1 MRPNIAELLE
11 GTNRTIMSTAIC
23 AVQRTGD
30 RQGLME
36 IAAANRFMIFIQSRW
51 QNEFSRLAGENQK
64 MEILLNE
71 AAKELKN
78 HAVSEAGNI
87 ENILSIPHPKVS
99 DLPSVKSLQQSNN
112 DLKKGLVIF
121 IEAHSKLTDK
131 DTPGLKKVRQDIR
144 SFLKEITMRDYE
156 EAKTLVTY

>member
-64 MEILLNE
+64 MENLLTQ
-71 AAKELKN
+71 AYKELKS
-78 HAVSEAGNI
+78 HALPETGEI
-87 ENILSIPHPKVS
+87 EKVLAKPRPLIL
-99 DLPSVKSLQQSNN
+99 DLPSVESLQESNN

-121 IEAHSKLTDK
+121 IKIHSKTGNK
-131 DTPGLKKVRQDIR
+131 DTAGLKKVRQNIR
-144 SFLKEITMRDYE
+144 KFLKEITMRDYE